1 MRYKTFSRPLRPVQ
15 ISARQPLAPNVQFTF
30 HSRGLRLL
38 IGIENV
44 YLAIADRTPDARL
57 PLLASPDQRGRGVRR
72 VLGRTVKVPYPPDP
86 RETVDMLHQFRTQ
99 RPPPPVYNP
108 AAPPQTLRPPP

>member
-15 ISARQPLAPNVQFTF
+15 IPARPPPAHNVQFTF

-99 RPPPPVYNP
+99 RLTRH
-108 AAPPQTLRPPP
+108 AASPRARP